1 MKTFGEVKVGDKIYT
16 IDEDYRIRELY
27 VCGVEDIRLAHS
39 EMYLKT
45 LYGALYKV
53 YSKETKSTQKD
64 VTLFS
69 CIESAQLERH
79 NLKEIYAA
87 RQFRLAMQAFRRM
100 KKVIPDIKEQKKRVL
115 EFFQI
120 LESQK
125 E

>member
-16 IDEDYRIRELY
+16 IDEDYRIKELH

-53 YSKETKSTQKD
+53 YSKETKSTQKE
-64 VTLFS
+64 VTIFS
-69 CIESAQLERH
+69 SIESAQQERH

-87 RQFRLAMQAFRRM
+87 KQFRLAMQAFRRM
-100 KKVIPDIKEQKKRVL
+100 KKAISNVEEQKKRVL
-115 EFFQI
+115 QFFQI
-120 LESQK
+120 LEVK
-125 E
+125 EE